1 MFGLINANMINTLLY
16 KNTKLAV
23 ALLSSCFFMLSCE
36 NNVNDVQALS
46 ARIGGID
53 VGKDVSI
60 FISNDGK
67 MTAKLMAPLMRKYL
81 LDSGR
86 MVEFPNTLKVDFYK
100 DSLHI
105 ESKLSADYANY
116 KEEENK
122 VFLKDNVI
130 VYNVLGDTLWCKE
143 MIWDQNTNKFTTDKE
158 VIVKQ
163 HNPIAKIYG
172 KGFEANQDLS
182 DIHIFKPQS
191 NSFAILSDSSSGI
204 NPK

>member
-1 MFGLINANMINTLLY
+1 MINTLFN

-23 ALLSSCFFMLSCE
+23 AFISSCFFMLACE
-36 NNVNDVQALS
+36 NNVSEVQALN

-53 VGKDVSI
+53 VGKEVSI
-60 FISNDGK
+60 FISTDGK
-67 MTAKLMAPLMRKYL
+67 MTAKLMAPLMNKYL
-81 LDSGR
+81 VDSGR
-86 MVEFPNTLKVDFYK
+86 MVEFPNTIKVDFYK

-105 ESKLSADYANY
+105 QSKLSADYANY
-116 KEEENK
+116 KEQEDK
-122 VFLKDNVI
+122 VFLKNNVV

-143 MIWDQNTNKFTTDKE
+143 MIWDQLTNKFTTDKE

-191 NSFAILSDSSSGI
+191 NSFAILSDSTSS

>member
-1 MFGLINANMINTLLY
+1 MINTLFN

-23 ALLSSCFFMLSCE
+23 ALISSCFFMLACE
-36 NNVNDVQALS
+36 NNVNEVQALG
-46 ARIGGID
+46 ARIGGVD
-53 VGKDVSI
+53 VGKEVSI

-67 MTAKLMAPLMRKYL
+67 MTAKLMAPLMKKYL
-81 LDSGR
+81 VDSGK
-86 MVEFPNTLKVDFYK
+86 MVEFPSTLKVDFYK

-105 ESKLSADYANY
+105 ESKLSANYANY
-116 KEEENK
+116 KEADNK
-122 VFLKDNVI
+122 VFLKDNVV

-143 MIWDQNTNKFTTDKE
+143 MIWDQITNKFTTDKE

-172 KGFEANQDLS
+172 KGFEANQNLT

-191 NSFAILSDSSSGI
+191 NSFAILSDSAGN

>member
-1 MFGLINANMINTLLY
+1 MINTLFN
-16 KNTKLAV
+16 KHTTLAV
-23 ALLSSCFFMLSCE
+23 ALLSSCFFMQACE
-36 NNVNDVQALS
+36 NNVNEVQALS
-46 ARIGGID
+46 SRIGGID

-60 FISNDGK
+60 FISTDGK

-81 LDSGR
+81 LDSGK
-86 MVEFPNTLKVDFYK
+86 MVEFPNTIKVDFYK

-105 ESKLSADYANY
+105 QSKLTANYANY
-116 KEEENK
+116 KETENK

-143 MIWDQNTNKFTTDKE
+143 MIWDQVTNKFTTDKE

-191 NSFAILSDSSSGI
+191 NSFAILSDSTGS

>member
-1 MFGLINANMINTLLY
+1 MINTLFN
-16 KNTKLAV
+16 KKTKLAV
-23 ALLSSCFFMLSCE
+23 ALISSCFFMVACE
-36 NNVNDVQALS
+36 NNVNEVQALS

-60 FISNDGK
+60 YISTDGK
-67 MTAKLMAPLMRKYL
+67 ISAKLMAPLMKKYL
-81 LDSGR
+81 VDSGK
-86 MVEFPNTLKVDFYK
+86 MVEFPNTIKVDFYK

-105 ESKLSADYANY
+105 ESKLIANYANY
-116 KEEENK
+116 KEAENK
-122 VFLKDNVI
+122 VFLKDNVV
-130 VYNVLGDTLWCKE
+130 VYNVMGDTLWCKE
-143 MIWDQNTNKFTTDKE
+143 MIWDQITNKFTTDKE

-172 KGFEANQDLS
+172 QGFEANQDLS

-191 NSFAILSDSSSGI
+191 NSFAILSDSTSS

>member
-1 MFGLINANMINTLLY
+1 MINTLFN

-23 ALLSSCFFMLSCE
+23 ALISSCFFMLSCE
-36 NNVNDVQALS
+36 NNVNEVQALS
-46 ARIGGID
+46 TRIGGID

-60 FISNDGK
+60 FISTDGK
-67 MTAKLMAPLMRKYL
+67 MKAKLMAPLMRKYL

-122 VFLKDNVI
+122 IFLKDNVI

-143 MIWDQNTNKFTTDKE
+143 MIWDQVTNKFTTDKE

-191 NSFAILSDSSSGI
+191 NSFAILSDSTGN

>member
-1 MFGLINANMINTLLY
+1 MFGLINANMINTLFY

-23 ALLSSCFFMLSCE
+23 ALLSSCFFMLACE

-60 FISNDGK
+60 FISTDGK

-86 MVEFPNTLKVDFYK
+86 MVEFPNTIKVDFYK

>member
-1 MFGLINANMINTLLY
+1 MFGLINANMINTIFN
-16 KNTKLAV
+16 KHIKLAV
-23 ALLSSCFFMLSCE
+23 ALLSSCFFMLACE
-36 NNVNDVQALS
+36 NNVNEVQALS
-46 ARIGGID
+46 TRIGGID
-53 VGKDVSI
+53 VGKEVSI
-60 FISNDGK
+60 FISTDGK

-86 MVEFPNTLKVDFYK
+86 MVEFPNTIKVDFYK

-116 KEEENK
+116 KEQENK

-143 MIWDQNTNKFTTDKE
+143 MIWDQVTNKFTTDKD

-191 NSFAILSDSSSGI
+191 NSFAILSDSTGN

>member
-1 MFGLINANMINTLLY
+1 MINSLFN

-23 ALLSSCFFMLSCE
+23 ALISSCFFMLACE
-36 NNVNDVQALS
+36 NNVNEVQALG
-46 ARIGGID
+46 ARIGGVD
-53 VGKDVSI
+53 VGKEVSI

-67 MTAKLMAPLMRKYL
+67 MTAKLMAPLMKKYL
-81 LDSGR
+81 VDSGK
-86 MVEFPNTLKVDFYK
+86 MVEFPSTLKVDFYK

-105 ESKLSADYANY
+105 ESKLSANYANY
-116 KEEENK
+116 KEADNK
-122 VFLKDNVI
+122 VFLKDNVV

-143 MIWDQNTNKFTTDKE
+143 MIWDQITNKFTTDKE

-172 KGFEANQDLS
+172 KGFEANQNLT

-191 NSFAILSDSSSGI
+191 NSFAILSDSAGN

>member
-1 MFGLINANMINTLLY
+1 MFGLINVNMINTLFN
-16 KNTKLAV
+16 KHIKLAV
-23 ALLSSCFFMLSCE
+23 ALLSSCFFMLACE
-36 NNVNDVQALS
+36 NNVNEVQALS

-53 VGKDVSI
+53 VGKEVSI

-86 MVEFPNTLKVDFYK
+86 MVEFPNTIKVDFYK

-116 KEEENK
+116 KEQENK

-143 MIWDQNTNKFTTDKE
+143 MIWDQVTNKFTTDKD

-191 NSFAILSDSSSGI
+191 NSFAILSDSTGN

>member
-1 MFGLINANMINTLLY
+1 MFGLINANMINTLFY

-60 FISNDGK
+60 FISTDGK

-86 MVEFPNTLKVDFYK
+86 MVEFPNTIKVDFYK

-122 VFLKDNVI
+122 VFLKDNVV

>member
-1 MFGLINANMINTLLY
+1 MINTLFY

>member
-1 MFGLINANMINTLLY
+1 MINPLFN

-23 ALLSSCFFMLSCE
+23 ALISSCFFMLACE
-36 NNVNDVQALS
+36 NNVNEVQALS

-60 FISNDGK
+60 FISTDGK
-67 MTAKLMAPLMRKYL
+67 MTAKLMAPLMKKYL
-81 LDSGR
+81 VDSGR
-86 MVEFPNTLKVDFYK
+86 MVEFPNTIKVDFYK

-122 VFLKDNVI
+122 IFLKDNVI
-130 VYNVLGDTLWCKE
+130 VFNVLGDTLWCKE
-143 MIWDQNTNKFTTDKE
+143 MIWDQVTNKFTTDKE

-182 DIHIFKPQS
+182 DIQIFKPQS
-191 NSFAILSDSSSGI
+191 NSFAILSDSTGS

>member
-1 MFGLINANMINTLLY
+1 MINTLFN
-16 KNTKLAV
+16 KNTTLAV
-23 ALLSSCFFMLSCE
+23 ALLSSCFFMLACE
-36 NNVNDVQALS
+36 NNVNEVQALS

-60 FISNDGK
+60 FISTDGK

-81 LDSGR
+81 VDSGK

-105 ESKLSADYANY
+105 ESKLTANYANY
-116 KEEENK
+116 KETENK

-143 MIWDQNTNKFTTDKE
+143 MIWDQVTNKFTTDKE

-191 NSFAILSDSSSGI
+191 NSFAILSDSTGS

>member
-1 MFGLINANMINTLLY
+1 MINTLFY

-23 ALLSSCFFMLSCE
+23 ALLSSCFFMLACE

>member
-1 MFGLINANMINTLLY
+1 MIKTFLH
-16 KNTKLAV
+16 KKTKLAV
-23 ALLSSCFFMLSCE
+23 SLISSCFFMLACE
-36 NNVNDVQALS
+36 NNVNEVQALS

-53 VGKDVSI
+53 VGKEVSI
-60 FISNDGK
+60 FMSTDGK

-81 LDSGR
+81 VDSGK
-86 MVEFPNTLKVDFYK
+86 MVEFPSTIKVDFYK

-116 KEEENK
+116 KEAENK

-143 MIWDQNTNKFTTDKE
+143 MIWDQITNKFTTDKE

-172 KGFEANQDLS
+172 KGFEANQNLT

-191 NSFAILSDSSSGI
+191 NSFAILSDSSGSH
-204 NPK
+204 PK

>member
-1 MFGLINANMINTLLY
+1 MINTLFY

-23 ALLSSCFFMLSCE
+23 ALLSSCFFMLACE

-60 FISNDGK
+60 FISTDGK

-191 NSFAILSDSSSGI
+191 NSFAILSDSSTGI

>member
-1 MFGLINANMINTLLY
+1 MFGLINANMITTFFNN
-16 KNTKLAV
+16 NTKLAV
-23 ALLSSCFFMLSCE
+23 ALISSCFFMLACE
-36 NNVNDVQALS
+36 NNVNEVQALS

-60 FISNDGK
+60 FISTDGK

-86 MVEFPNTLKVDFYK
+86 MVEFPNTIKVDFYK

-105 ESKLSADYANY
+105 ESKLSANYANY

-143 MIWDQNTNKFTTDKE
+143 MIWDQVTNKFTTDKE

-191 NSFAILSDSSSGI
+191 NSFAILSDSTGS

>member
-1 MFGLINANMINTLLY
+1 MINTSLY
-16 KNTKLAV
+16 KNIRLAV
-23 ALLSSCFFMLSCE
+23 ALMSSCFFILACE
-36 NNVNDVQALS
+36 NNVNEVQALS

-60 FISNDGK
+60 FISTDGK
-67 MTAKLMAPLMRKYL
+67 MSAKLMAPLMKKYL
-81 LDSGR
+81 LDSGK

-105 ESKLSADYANY
+105 ESKLSANYANY
-116 KEEENK
+116 KEAENK
-122 VFLKDNVI
+122 VFLRDNVV

-143 MIWDQNTNKFTTDKE
+143 MIWDQITNKFTTDKE

-172 KGFEANQDLS
+172 KGFEANQNLT

-191 NSFAILSDSSSGI
+191 NSFAILSDSAGN

>member
-1 MFGLINANMINTLLY
+1 MINNIFY

-23 ALLSSCFFMLSCE
+23 ALISSCFFMLSCE
-36 NNVNDVQALS
+36 NNVNEVQALS

-67 MTAKLMAPLMRKYL
+67 MTAKLRAPLMNKYL
-81 LDSGR
+81 VDSGK
-86 MVEFPNTLKVDFYK
+86 MVEFPNTIKVDFYK

-116 KEEENK
+116 KEAENK
-122 VFLKDNVI
+122 IFLRDNVI
-130 VYNVLGDTLWCKE
+130 VFNVLGDTLWCKE
-143 MIWDQNTNKFTTDKE
+143 MIWDQLTNKFTTDKE

-172 KGFEANQDLS
+172 KGFEANQDLT

-191 NSFAILSDSSSGI
+191 NSFAILSDSTGS

>member
-60 FISNDGK
+60 FISTDGK

-191 NSFAILSDSSSGI
+191 NSFAILSDSTGI

>member
-1 MFGLINANMINTLLY
+1 MINNIFY
-16 KNTKLAV
+16 KKTKLAV
-23 ALLSSCFFMLSCE
+23 ALISSCFFMLSCE
-36 NNVNDVQALS
+36 NNVNEVQALS

-67 MTAKLMAPLMRKYL
+67 MTAKLRAPLMNKYL
-81 LDSGR
+81 VDSGK
-86 MVEFPNTLKVDFYK
+86 MVEFPNTIKVDFYK

-116 KEEENK
+116 KEAENK
-122 VFLKDNVI
+122 IFLRDNVI
-130 VYNVLGDTLWCKE
+130 VFNVLGDTLWCKE
-143 MIWDQNTNKFTTDKE
+143 MIWDQLTNKFTTDKE

-172 KGFEANQDLS
+172 KGFEANQDLT

-191 NSFAILSDSSSGI
+191 NSFAILSDSTGI
-204 NPK
+204 HPK

>member
-1 MFGLINANMINTLLY
+1 MFGLINANMINPLFN

-23 ALLSSCFFMLSCE
+23 ALISSCFFMLACE
-36 NNVNDVQALS
+36 NNVNEVQALS

-60 FISNDGK
+60 FISTDGK

-86 MVEFPNTLKVDFYK
+86 MVEFPNTIKVDFYK

-105 ESKLSADYANY
+105 ESKLTANYANY

-130 VYNVLGDTLWCKE
+130 VYNVMGDTLWCKE
-143 MIWDQNTNKFTTDKE
+143 MIWDQVTNKFTTDKE

-191 NSFAILSDSSSGI
+191 NSFAILSDSTGN

>member
-60 FISNDGK
+60 FISTDGK

-116 KEEENK
+116 KEQENK

-143 MIWDQNTNKFTTDKE
+143 MIWDQVTNKFTTDKD

-191 NSFAILSDSSSGI
+191 NSFAILSDSTGN

>member
-1 MFGLINANMINTLLY
+1 MINTLFY

-23 ALLSSCFFMLSCE
+23 ALLSSCFFMLACE

-60 FISNDGK
+60 FISTDGK

-86 MVEFPNTLKVDFYK
+86 MVEFPNTIKVDFYK

>member
-1 MFGLINANMINTLLY
+1 MINTLFN

-23 ALLSSCFFMLSCE
+23 AFISSCFFMLACE
-36 NNVNDVQALS
+36 NNVNEVQALS
-46 ARIGGID
+46 SRIGGID

-60 FISNDGK
+60 FISTDGK
-67 MTAKLMAPLMRKYL
+67 MTAKLTAPLMNKYL
-81 LDSGR
+81 VDSGR
-86 MVEFPNTLKVDFYK
+86 MVEFPNTIKVDFYK

-105 ESKLSADYANY
+105 QSKLSADYANY
-116 KEEENK
+116 KEQEDK
-122 VFLKDNVI
+122 VFLKNNVV

-143 MIWDQNTNKFTTDKE
+143 MIWDQLTNKFTTDKE

-191 NSFAILSDSSSGI
+191 NSFAILSDSTGN

>member
-1 MFGLINANMINTLLY
+1 MFGLINVNMINNIFY

-23 ALLSSCFFMLSCE
+23 ALISSCFFMLSCE
-36 NNVNDVQALS
+36 NNVNEVQALS

-67 MTAKLMAPLMRKYL
+67 MTAKLRAPLMNKYL
-81 LDSGR
+81 VDSGK
-86 MVEFPNTLKVDFYK
+86 MVEFPNTIKVDFYK

-116 KEEENK
+116 KEAENK
-122 VFLKDNVI
+122 IFLRDNVI
-130 VYNVLGDTLWCKE
+130 VFNVLGDTLWCKE
-143 MIWDQNTNKFTTDKE
+143 MIWDQLTNKFTTDKE

-172 KGFEANQDLS
+172 KGFEANQDLT

-191 NSFAILSDSSSGI
+191 NSFAILSDSTGI

>member
-1 MFGLINANMINTLLY
+1 MFGLINANMINPLFN

-23 ALLSSCFFMLSCE
+23 ALISSCFFMLACE
-36 NNVNDVQALS
+36 NNVNEVQALS

-60 FISNDGK
+60 FISTDGK
-67 MTAKLMAPLMRKYL
+67 MTAKLMAPLMKKYL
-81 LDSGR
+81 VDSGR
-86 MVEFPNTLKVDFYK
+86 MVEFPNTIKVDFYK

-105 ESKLSADYANY
+105 ESKLSANYANY

-122 VFLKDNVI
+122 IFLKDNVI

-143 MIWDQNTNKFTTDKE
+143 MIWDQVTNKFTTDKE

-191 NSFAILSDSSSGI
+191 NSFAILSDSTGS

>member
-191 NSFAILSDSSSGI
+191 NSFAILSDSTGI